1 MVQLQL
7 YIEGQEVEMFKD
19 ESFTLTQSIQDIK
32 DISKVFTDFSRTFN
46 VPASRINNKLFKHF
60 YNFNIV
66 GYDARKKKD
75 ATLLMNYKPFKEGKI
90 KLEGVKLKNNEP
102 TSYKLTFYG
111 NTVTLKDV
119 LGEDMLSGLVN
130 LKYFNFEYTDANI
143 KSYLTDGLDVD
154 FFGETLSDAII
165 FPLIT
170 TESRLIYDTSASNT
184 DKIKN
189 INSIGSS
196 ADVGVP
202 LNELKPAIRLY
213 PIIKAIEAQYD
224 SLSFT
229 QDFFS
234 TTNAPFYDLYLWL
247 HNKEGKIFQDQ
258 DAQYPITGFTPV
270 GTPSANISGFKGG
283 SFKNEFN
290 EQRAKR
296 ELRVFVDP
304 DTNVPYNLVIKKD
317 GEEFQ
322 KFENLSGDTING
334 ELNKADNIEIP
345 NGTYTFYIETE
356 STSNYTVDVRIIHI
370 PNGIFSG
377 KSESLYRGSASFATN
392 KEVNIPSIIPE
403 MKVIDFITGL
413 FKLFN
418 LTAFV
423 NKDNVIEVK
432 TLDNYFSS
440 STKVWDITKDL
451 DKNESSVDQVLPFK
465 EINFKYNSTD
475 TFLAIN
481 HKELSGKDWGSL
493 SYKDGDKFDGKN
505 YDIEVPFEHMKF
517 ERLYVTTAGVIQTTT
532 DGSGNTIN
540 QESNI
545 QFGYSVNE
553 SQNASLT
560 KPLIF
565 YTGRGIASAIK
576 VRSLDDQTISILSTA
591 YLPLNG
597 QFSIFVGIE
606 GQSLNFNSEFDEWTK
621 KPVTKTIFDTY
632 YKNYVK
638 DMLDIRK
645 RLSTFKAYL
654 SMELLHNLSLADK
667 IIVFDDIYRINK
679 ITTDF
684 ATNLSTLE
692 LTNIFEDPTY
702 STLITVAGQT
712 ITIDLSNIFVDN
724 IDYTADL
731 DGGVD
736 GFTIPD
742 ITTEV
747 PSEIPSND
755 PAPIYEDEVISV
767 TPPSLNPVE
776 IVQNTDTKVYLR
788 YEISELGKLIN
799 TPQIDEYGFLY
810 SYTESD
816 LDSTDVDTLIAKATV
831 TNIPYYTT
839 SQNKFSLPPT
849 ASAVVESLAHPEIIY
864 FKFYGRTNTSSLFPF
879 ADAISPIVQSK
890 TIASATPILGQM
902 LVATWAQ
909 YQLTPSVACGSQF
922 TTAQGDIFTFEHTGG
937 ARDPQVGDF
946 IRTTGKIVAGN
957 HLPGFENKVWTF
969 ATYDGGVK
977 SLVGMSWPSYANY
990 VNLYILD
997 QYGFNRLG
1005 ITVYMW
1011 TAEIIA
1017 VDTCP

>member
-377 KSESLYRGSASFATN
+377 KSEALYRGSASFATN

-977 SLVGMSWPSYANY
+977 SLVGMRWPSYANY